1 MDCVFFV
8 LIALSFILPKRQEAS
23 HKSDKQKAVAGGN
36 VTQLRTVCI
45 LGGGT
50 AGWMTAAALSNKF
63 KVLGLEIRLIE
74 SDQIGTIGVG
84 EATLPHIRFFN
95 QALGIDE
102 PTFMRATEAT
112 FKLGIEFCD
121 WGALGDHY
129 IHPFGD
135 YGLPMHGMD
144 FHQVWLRLQKEGSAT
159 RLDDYSYPIV
169 AAEQGRFQIPGE
181 DTTQIGNNFGYAY
194 QFDSSLY
201 AKFLRQ
207 YCEAKGVVRT
217 EGKVVKSHLDPES
230 GDVVELTLEDGRNVK
245 ADLYIDCSGF
255 RGILIEQALQ
265 TGYDDW
271 SEWLPCNRAVA
282 VPSEARGKL
291 LPYTRATARKAGWQW
306 RIPLQH
312 RTGNGHVYWNE
323 YISDDEAT
331 HQLMSTLEG
340 PALAEPKQLFFKTGR
355 RRKFWNRNVVSIGLS
370 GGFLE
375 PLESTSIHLIQEGI
389 TALIELFPSSAIEA
403 DDIEEYNN
411 RKALNFERVRDFLLL
426 HYVATQRDDSEMW
439 RFFRDMNLPDSLQD
453 KITAWITRGYV
464 LKYEFGVFLPPSWIA
479 VMLGQNLVPRSY
491 DPRIDRFGLA
501 DLRSQVSDIKDQ
513 TTRAV
518 ETTPDQIDFL
528 KQYGA
533 ASDTAPRVASL
544 S

>member
-1 MDCVFFV
+1 M
-8 LIALSFILPKRQEAS
+8 
-23 HKSDKQKAVAGGN
+23 
-36 VTQLRTVCI
+36 TQLKSVCI

-63 KVLGLEIRLIE
+63 KALGIELRLIE

-102 PTFMRATEAT
+102 RTFMRATEAT

-121 WGALGDHY
+121 WGKLGDHY
-129 IHPFGD
+129 VHPFGD
-135 YGLPMHGMD
+135 YGIPLEGMD
-144 FHQVWLRLQKEGSAT
+144 FHQVWLRLQKEGSTA
-159 RLDDYSYPIV
+159 RLDDYSYPII

-181 DTTQIGNNFGYAY
+181 DTTQIGSNFGYAY

-201 AKFLRQ
+201 AKFLRE
-207 YCEAKGVVRT
+207 YCETNGVVRT
-217 EGKVVKSHLDPES
+217 EGKVVHSQLDPET
-230 GDVVELTLEDGRNVK
+230 GDVSDLTLEDGRTVK

-312 RTGNGHVYWNE
+312 RTGNGHVYWSD
-323 YISDDEAT
+323 YISDDEAA

-340 PALAEPKQLFFKTGR
+340 PALADPKQLFFKTGR
-355 RRKFWNRNVVSIGLS
+355 RRKFWNKNVVSIGLS

-389 TALIELFPSSAIEA
+389 TALIELFPTTTIEA
-403 DDIEEYNN
+403 NDIEEYND
-411 RKALNFERVRDFLLL
+411 RMALNFERVRDFLLL

-439 RFFRDMNLPDSLQD
+439 RFFRDMTLPDSLQE

-479 VMLGQNLVPRSY
+479 VMLGQNLVPQAY
-491 DPRIDRFGLA
+491 DPRIDRFDLA
-501 DLRSQVSDIKDQ
+501 GLRSRVSDIRDQ
-513 TTRAV
+513 TLGEV
-518 ETTPDQIDFL
+518 EATPDQIDFL
-528 KQYGA
+528 TKYGA

>member
-1 MDCVFFV
+1 MSR
-8 LIALSFILPKRQEAS
+8 ISKI
-23 HKSDKQKAVAGGN
+23 
-36 VTQLRTVCI
+36 CI

-63 KVLGLEIRLIE
+63 KALDLEIELVE

-102 PTFMRATEAT
+102 RTFMKATEAT

-121 WGALGDHY
+121 WGQIGDHY

-135 YGLPMHGMD
+135 YGIPLHGLD
-144 FHQVWLRLQKEGSAT
+144 FHQLWLSQKQSEKVS
-159 RLDDYSYPIV
+159 RLDDYSYPII
-169 AAEQGRFQIPGE
+169 AAEQGRFQLPG
-181 DTTQIGNNFGYAY
+181 DDVNKIGSNFGYAY

-201 AKFLRQ
+201 AKFLRS
-207 YCEAKGVVRT
+207 YCESNGVTRT
-217 EGKVVKSHLDPES
+217 EGRVTDSILHPETGHVESIILES
-230 GDVVELTLEDGRNVK
+230 GSK
-245 ADLYIDCSGF
+245 ISADLFIDCSGF

-271 SEWLPCNRAVA
+271 SQWLPCNRAVA
-282 VPSEARGKL
+282 VPCESRGEM

-323 YISDDEAT
+323 YTSDDEAT

-355 RRKFWNRNVVSIGLS
+355 RRKFWNKNVVSIGLS

-389 TALIELFPSSAIEA
+389 TALIELFPNDQIDTLDA
-403 DDIEEYNN
+403 EEYND
-411 RKALNFERVRDFLLL
+411 RMALNFERVRDFLLL

-439 RFFRDMNLPDSLQD
+439 RYFQNMKLPDSLQE
-453 KITAWITRGYV
+453 KMQAWMSRGYV
-464 LKYEFGVFLPPSWIA
+464 LKYEFGVFLPPSWVA
-479 VMLGQNLVPRSY
+479 VMLGQNLVPESH
-491 DPRIDRFGLA
+491 DPRVDRLATA
-501 DLRSQVSDIKDQ
+501 DLERSLAQIKAE
-513 TTRAV
+513 TFRAV
-518 ETTPDQIDFL
+518 EQTPRQADFL
-528 KQYGA
+528 AKYGA
-533 ASDTAPRVASL
+533 ASQSPQLVADATL
-544 S
+544 